1 MAGAGSSPARK
12 LWIVCP
18 VFHDVPS
25 WTVLRQRLDELL
37 DADSAFRGLERR
49 FVVFDDS
56 AGFDPEIERI
66 SPSPE
71 VMVVTPPRNLG
82 NQRAIVAAVREV
94 VAEVHDHDLI
104 VTMDADGE
112 DAPEDVSKLLSE
124 LDRPASEPMRVVLA
138 KRTGRRRGALSMQ
151 LFYPGYR
158 VLFRLLTGF
167 KTATGNFA
175 AFSGST
181 AKAMIE
187 LPVFDQVWSAGL
199 ISSDALSRT
208 YVPCP
213 KGARYE
219 GRPKIGFIQ
228 HCRHAFWML
237 LPFRDEVSR
246 RLSLFSLAII
256 TGAGI
261 LLRVP
266 SLGAPLFGD
275 ELSTYFIVEGHSL
288 REALAIVKGPQE
300 ATPPLYFAAALI
312 FSQLGDSP
320 YLLRIPSLVAGV
332 SLIPLTWLLGVRTVG
347 RGPGLVAAALVASSP
362 LMVFYSTEARAYAA
376 AAFFALCSTLVLVSL
391 SRKSSIPRWALY
403 AVLIALAMY
412 SHYTAV
418 FVLAAQTLWAFVV
431 LKDLRGR
438 LALAVTGAFL
448 LFLPWFPGF
457 LAESSSAG
465 SLLIEYRF
473 PCDAETFAIF
483 TSNWIF
489 GNGVTAE
496 FELVNGTPAAVVF
509 CLALVI
515 AAGDRLSRGNVRPNR
530 YQTLILILAIAAP
543 LGAALYS
550 LLAPSVFLPRN
561 LISSWPGLA
570 LFSGMVVCAARPR
583 LRAILVIVVI
593 GAMAL
598 GGVRSVTADQR
609 RPDYS
614 RIVSFI
620 ETRGTTGDP
629 VVDLPYITS
638 GALQGLEVE
647 FRASRG
653 GRSSTDFPVYRIG
666 MPTIRQLTKDGQV
679 PGLVRPLPVPDPER
693 VAARASA
700 RSGSGRL
707 FLVVRHGVAP
717 DRLGKPGTPDADL
730 LRKFLLGLPAD
741 SRIVSD
747 LRTSGVV
754 STRLAVYE
762 IRVGAK
768 R

>member
-1 MAGAGSSPARK
+1 M
-12 LWIVCP
+12 
-18 VFHDVPS
+18 
-25 WTVLRQRLDELL
+25 
-37 DADSAFRGLERR
+37 
-49 FVVFDDS
+49 FDDS
-56 AGFDPEIERI
+56 AGSDPEIERI
-66 SPSPE
+66 STSPE

-94 VAEVHDHDLI
+94 VAEVGDHDLI

-112 DAPEDVSKLLSE
+112 DAPEDVSRLLSE

-138 KRTGRRRGALSMQ
+138 RRTGRRRGTLPMQ

-158 VLFRLLTGF
+158 VLFRFLTGF
-167 KTATGNFA
+167 RPATGNFA

-187 LPVFDQVWSAGL
+187 LPVFDRVWSAGL
-199 ISSDALSRT
+199 ISSGALSRT
-208 YVPCP
+208 YVPCR

-219 GRPKIGFIQ
+219 GRPKIRFIQ
-228 HCRHAFWML
+228 HCRHAFTML
-237 LPFRDEVSR
+237 LPFRDEVTR
-246 RLSLFSLAII
+246 RLSIFSLAII
-256 TGAGI
+256 IAAGV
-261 LLRVP
+261 LLRLP
-266 SLGAPLFGD
+266 SLGDPLFGD
-275 ELSTYFIVEGHSL
+275 ELSTYFIVEGHGL

-300 ATPPLYFAAALI
+300 ATPPLYFAIAWL

-320 YLLRIPSLVAGV
+320 YLLRIPSLLAGV

-362 LMVFYSTEARAYAA
+362 LMVFYSTEARAYAM

-391 SRKSSIPRWALY
+391 SRRSSIPRWALY

-438 LALAVTGAFL
+438 LALAVIGAFL
-448 LFLPWFPGF
+448 LFLPWLPGF

-473 PCDAETFAIF
+473 PFDAETFAIF
-483 TSNWIF
+483 TSNLIF

-496 FELVNGTPAAVVF
+496 FELVNGIPAAVAF
-509 CLALVI
+509 CLAIVI
-515 AAGDRLSRGNVRPNR
+515 ATCDRLSRGNVRPNR

-570 LFSGMVVCAARPR
+570 LFSAMVVCAARPR

-620 ETRGTTGDP
+620 ETRGVAGDP
-629 VVDLPYITS
+629 VVDLPYTTS

-653 GRSSTDFPVYRIG
+653 ERSSTDFPVYRIG

-679 PGLVRPLPVPDPER
+679 PGVVRPLPLPDPDR

-700 RSGSGRL
+700 RSRSGRL
-707 FLVVRHGVAP
+707 FLVVRQGVAP
-717 DRLGKPGTPDADL
+717 DRLGKPGTPDAYL
-730 LRKFLLGLPAD
+730 LREFLAGLPAG
-741 SRIVSD
+741 SRIVGD

-754 STRLAVYE
+754 FTKLAVYE

>member
-1 MAGAGSSPARK
+1 MADAGSSPARK

-25 WTVLRQRLDELL
+25 WTVLRQRLDDLL
-37 DADSAFRGLERR
+37 DSDPAFRGLERR

-56 AGFDPEIERI
+56 AGSDPEIERI

-94 VAEVHDHDLI
+94 VAEVHGHDLI

-112 DAPEDVSKLLSE
+112 DAPEDVLKLLSE

-138 KRTGRRRGALSMQ
+138 ERTGRRRGALSMQ

-237 LPFRDEVSR
+237 SPFRDEVSR
-246 RLSLFSLAII
+246 RLSLLSLAII
-256 TGAGI
+256 TVAGI

-266 SLGAPLFGD
+266 ALGDPLFGD

-300 ATPPLYFAAALI
+300 ATPPLYFAVAWI

-362 LMVFYSTEARAYAA
+362 LMVFYSIEARAYAA

-473 PCDAETFAIF
+473 PFDAETFAIF

-707 FLVVRHGVAP
+707 FLVVRQGVAP

-730 LRKFLLGLPAD
+730 LRKFLLGLPAG